1 MFAAPLAPVPAVAS
15 PGLQSTGGMPDIQV
29 ADRMPAP
36 AAHDSAEFA
45 RAAAQAT
52 SGQGAPLDVPASLP
66 PSSTGVGANL
76 MQQLEQLTRHLGS
89 LQGAPPAGG
98 GAQAEPGGAASNAAA
113 PPLSDPQATGPHAV
127 GFDRASM
134 DGAVAQIEHA
144 YTFAI
149 ETTMASRGST
159 ESTKIFNTLL
169 KGQ

>member
-1 MFAAPLAPVPAVAS
+1 MFAAPLAPVPAVAAS
-15 PGLQSTGGMPDIQV
+15 GVQSTGGMPNIQV

-36 AAHDSAEFA
+36 AAQDSAEFA

-52 SGQGAPLDVPASLP
+52 SAQGAPFDVPAGLP
-66 PSSTGVGANL
+66 PSSAGVGANL
-76 MQQLEQLTRHLGS
+76 MQQLEQLTHHLGS

-98 GAQAEPGGAASNAAA
+98 GASNAAA
-113 PPLSDPQATGPHAV
+113 APASNPQASDPQAAGPHAA